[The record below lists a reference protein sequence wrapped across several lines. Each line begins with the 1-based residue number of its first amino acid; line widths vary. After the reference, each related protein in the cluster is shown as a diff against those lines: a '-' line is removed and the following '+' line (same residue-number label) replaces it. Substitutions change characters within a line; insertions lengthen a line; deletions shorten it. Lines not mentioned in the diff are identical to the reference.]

1 MRHKRIF
8 KDASGR
14 TPQAADEEKAVR
26 LAQQRL
32 LEAEEKLQNVKKY
45 ARVLQKE
52 IQTYQGSV
60 QRFLTTIQSEVP
72 NAIATLGKWNQ
83 TLEEYVTLKP
93 EDLAPP
99 TAMGGG
105 VEPNR
110 APVEEQ
116 NQPPESNPKSDSP
129 TSRLRLIVFFQS
141 RRIEPMG
148 VYEGRGTLSKALK
161 TLQLQWQETRMDWR
175 DSQAVEFEK
184 RYLVQIESDLR
195 SAVGAMD
202 HMAVL
207 LSRIKQA
214 CE

>member
-1 MRHKRIF
+1 MSDRVHIDSLEALQQFRVALIKFAETCSTAMGDVEGDFHSMMNWLENEQLSHWQTQLRKRTETLSRAQEALRHKRIF

-60 QRFLTTIQSEVP
+60 QPFLTTIQSEVP

-129 TSRLRLIVFFQS
+129 T
-141 RRIEPMG
+141 
-148 VYEGRGTLSKALK
+148 
-161 TLQLQWQETRMDWR
+161 
-175 DSQAVEFEK
+175 
-184 RYLVQIESDLR
+184 
-195 SAVGAMD
+195 
-202 HMAVL
+202 
-207 LSRIKQA
+207 
-214 CE
+214 